1 MDTKEINDK
10 LYKVINEIYINEAYK
25 DGKIN
30 NEEIQNIRD
39 IADLVFEKLVI
50 EAANTDKNN
59 SITAFQKIMRCNDS
73 INARFF
79 FKIEKRKP

>member
-10 LYKVINEIYINEAYK
+10 LYKVINEIYINKAYE

-39 IADLVFEKLVI
+39 IADLVFE
-50 EAANTDKNN
+50 NW
-59 SITAFQKIMRCNDS
+59 
-73 INARFF
+73 
-79 FKIEKRKP
+79 